1 VRVKMKILKF
11 SADWCG
17 PCKMLQKTLDDMVLP
32 YPVESVDIDKQ
43 PELAGEFGIRG
54 VPTMVLLTSEGS
66 EQGRLVG
73 GKSKADIME
82 WLS

>member
-1 VRVKMKILKF
+1 MKILKF

-17 PCKMLQKTLDDMVLP
+17 PCKMLQKTLDEMVLP

-43 PELAGEFGIRG
+43 PDLAGEFGIRG
-54 VPTMVLLTSEGS
+54 VPTMVLLTSEGV
-66 EQGRLVG
+66 EQGRLIG

>member
-1 VRVKMKILKF
+1 
-11 SADWCG
+11 
-17 PCKMLQKTLDDMVLP
+17 MLENTLNEMVLP

-54 VPTMVLLTSEGS
+54 VPTMVLLTSEGA

>member
-1 VRVKMKILKF
+1 
-11 SADWCG
+11 
-17 PCKMLQKTLDDMVLP
+17 
-32 YPVESVDIDKQ
+32 VDIDAQ
-43 PELAGEFGIRG
+43 PDLAGEFGIRG
-54 VPTMVLLTSEGS
+54 VPTMVLITSEGV

>member
-1 VRVKMKILKF
+1 MKILKF

-17 PCKMLQKTLDDMVLP
+17 PCKMLQKTLDELVLP
-32 YPVESVDIDKQ
+32 YPVESIDIDKQ
-43 PELAGEFGIRG
+43 PDLTGEFGIRG
-54 VPTMVLLTSEGS
+54 VPTMVLLTSEGA
-66 EQGRLVG
+66 EQRRLVG

>member
-1 VRVKMKILKF
+1 MKILKF
-11 SADWCG
+11 SAEWCA
-17 PCKMLQKTLDDMVLP
+17 PCKMLQKTLDEMVLP
-32 YPVESVDIDKQ
+32 YPVENIDIDKQ
-43 PELAGEFGIRG
+43 PDLAGEFGIRG
-54 VPTMVLLTSEGS
+54 VPTLVLLTSVGV

>member
-1 VRVKMKILKF
+1 MKILKF
-11 SADWCG
+11 SADWCQ
-17 PCKMLQKTLDDMVLP
+17 PCKMLQKTLDEMVLP
-32 YPVESVDIDKQ
+32 YHVENVDIDEF
-43 PELAGEFGIRG
+43 PDVAGEFGIRG
-54 VPTMVLLTSEGS
+54 VPTLVLITVEGN

>member
-1 VRVKMKILKF
+1 
-11 SADWCG
+11 
-17 PCKMLQKTLDDMVLP
+17 MVLP

-43 PELAGEFGIRG
+43 PDLAGEFGIRG
-54 VPTMVLLTSEGS
+54 VPTMVLLTSEGA

-73 GKSKADIME
+73 SKSKADIME